1 MEHDGYPLNPGRNL
15 LAPPPLPENDLP
27 LASMVLPPER
37 DFQPIM
43 NGYEGHERTLLQTI
57 LELQHSANSPIVI
70 IRVPK
75 DTILADLRH
84 FAVQKDSQLEHHLI
98 TQMPK
103 DDQTYRLAIP
113 LQTQAGILQSISL
126 VTDMAAWRRNL
137 YQLAEEDYLEEDLP
151 SGDHLFGR
159 AIEGQMFAIT
169 REGHLLGFSVPFT
182 NLSVD
187 TYTLAASNYLPTTID
202 VAVVPPIERVEKL
215 TTVADVSDEI
225 ALLLQ
230 TLRQDL
236 LQAEQQIMHLQ
247 ERLKVPDVIETP
259 LPSLAHSPEHSM
271 ILNYL
276 GTEQQLYWQELR
288 KHIEVTP
295 QDQDTYAIPFTPEEL
310 KISYLSQVGIH
321 QMLQLLEGLGLLIQ
335 VSSRLSDQLERNENA
350 YEQEKD
356 QTRIAYRRITNRDIC
371 SPKEH
376 PWSK

>member
-1 MEHDGYPLNPGRNL
+1 
-15 LAPPPLPENDLP
+15 
-27 LASMVLPPER
+27 
-37 DFQPIM
+37 
-43 NGYEGHERTLLQTI
+43 
-57 LELQHSANSPIVI
+57 
-70 IRVPK
+70 
-75 DTILADLRH
+75 
-84 FAVQKDSQLEHHLI
+84 
-98 TQMPK
+98 
-103 DDQTYRLAIP
+103 
-113 LQTQAGILQSISL
+113 
-126 VTDMAAWRRNL
+126 
-137 YQLAEEDYLEEDLP
+137 
-151 SGDHLFGR
+151 
-159 AIEGQMFAIT
+159 MFAIT